1 LNFILIPGFPFD
13 FEDEDEEK
21 WIQRIFV
28 IDTADIPGRILPRWR
43 KSGRWF
49 GT

>member
-1 LNFILIPGFPFD
+1 MPGFPVD
-13 FEDEDEEK
+13 FKDEDVLE
-21 WIQRIFV
+21 WVRRIFV
-28 IDTADIPGRILPRWR
+28 IDTAAIPGRILPRWR